1 MTPLIRVGI
10 DQLHKE
16 YAETVNMELFKRYN
30 NQKVSQNI
38 VSKLRK
44 ARPKIHEENEAAN
57 QFLKNH
63 FPSQDTKN
71 HPIQSEKFKK
81 PYDVSLR
88 EPTLKKSPSKLS
100 KQIQNDLWQQINHDK
115 KLVVE
120 SQEISNTKRNQQK
133 SEVQQLSNPQGT
145 QQGNENHS
153 NHYRLQ

>member
-63 FPSQDTKN
+63 YLF
-71 HPIQSEKFKK
+71 
-81 PYDVSLR
+81 VS
-88 EPTLKKSPSKLS
+88 SS
-100 KQIQNDLWQQINHDK
+100 
-115 KLVVE
+115 
-120 SQEISNTKRNQQK
+120 
-133 SEVQQLSNPQGT
+133 
-145 QQGNENHS
+145 
-153 NHYRLQ
+153 